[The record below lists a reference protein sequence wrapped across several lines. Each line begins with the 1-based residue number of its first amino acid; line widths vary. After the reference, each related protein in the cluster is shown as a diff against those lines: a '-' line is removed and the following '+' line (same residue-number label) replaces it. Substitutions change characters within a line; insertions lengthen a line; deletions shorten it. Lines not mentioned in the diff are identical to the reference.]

1 VVQETEQLK
10 HSITRHRH
18 PLRFSPFQL
27 RTRGRHRVPCR
38 RYSSIT
44 NRRRQGR
51 YLGLLV
57 HGRLLL
63 LILPE
68 DDIAPPLVEDP
79 GEEDEEPTLG
89 LLFLLLC
96 LNPFKAQPLVVRVR
110 SCCGTVLFSAGACFE
125 AESLG

>member
-1 VVQETEQLK
+1 
-10 HSITRHRH
+10 
-18 PLRFSPFQL
+18 L

-44 NRRRQGR
+44 NRRRRGR
-51 YLGLLV
+51 YPGLLV

-79 GEEDEEPTLG
+79 GEEDEEDKGSDSPVMAPEYRHIPGET
-89 LLFLLLC
+89 
-96 LNPFKAQPLVVRVR
+96 RHSRYTR
-110 SCCGTVLFSAGACFE
+110 SPHWDFYFYA
-125 AESLG
+125 